1 MVSLIVQQLCQ
12 LLVEKQSQQP
22 NARNGGLI
30 GLAGV
35 AIALGQEV
43 ATFLDRIVPPLLA
56 CFSDPDAKT
65 RYFTC
70 ESFYNIAKVCK
81 GEVLVYFNE
90 IFDVL
95 SRLAADSE
103 LSVKNGAEL
112 LDRLLK
118 DIVCEAAPHYV
129 SIYQD
134 VARIRA
140 RQDAEF
146 GATGGV
152 SELDVAREKAEHEQH
167 VSELHV
173 IHDERDMAMNK
184 AFSLARFVPLLAQ
197 HMQAVSP
204 LTRNYL
210 VGWVALL
217 DSVPDLQIV
226 AYLPSFLRA
235 LFRYLSD
242 PNPDVR
248 VATSEVLSEF
258 IGEIRDAGH
267 HKTDED
273 GGDSAALVPL
283 HAGPEEDNESDS
295 SASHVSEEL
304 VHVPGHVVRIQYD
317 AILEI
322 LLEQSASS
330 DEDVQATTLR
340 WITEFLQVVTQMVVP
355 FTPRLIAA
363 VLPSLAHPSPAI
375 QGSATE
381 TNAQLFAAVQRLRDD
396 APSSATTPSTIS
408 TPDPIGSIPL
418 SLLDIPATVAELQTQ
433 LKSEHD
439 ETRLSALEW
448 LIMLH
453 QKAPQIFAT
462 SGFDA
467 FLNALSD
474 PSEEVILADLRLLAQ
489 ISSVS
494 DDAFVRTLLSDL
506 LQVFRTE
513 SRLLETR
520 GTLIVRQ
527 LCASLQTEKVFCTMA
542 EILERE
548 EDLEFASTMVQH
560 LTMVLLT
567 SPELAAF
574 RRRLRTLDA
583 RDSQQLFVALYRS
596 WCHSA
601 VSAICLCLLAQAYE
615 HACSLLRTM
624 ADLEITLSMLIQL
637 DKLVQLLESPIFTP
651 LRLQL
656 LEPDANPYLFKCL
669 YGILMLLPQSSAFA
683 TLRNRLNAVN
693 GLGYLQAVGRTSY
706 GGTTQTPRKIGAG
719 EIKWPELQTHFRQVQ
734 LRHER
739 ARRHAP
745 ASESPGALAPPLA
758 STPAISRVRR
768 RDAPSIH
775 RMSTNLS
782 GISLGGAPS
791 VAGSNVMAYDGNT
804 TQQRNGIWGWV
815 QPGQRTSSLS
825 RQ

>member
-1 MVSLIVQQLCQ
+1 MVEQLCQ
-12 LLVEKQSQQP
+12 LLLERHAQHT

-35 AIALGQEV
+35 AIALGKEV
-43 ATFLDRIVPPLLA
+43 ATYLDRIVPPLLA

-65 RYFTC
+65 RYFAC

-81 GEVLVYFNE
+81 GEVLIYFNE

-95 SRLAADSE
+95 SRLAADPE

-118 DIVCEAAPHYV
+118 DIVCEAAAHYV
-129 SIYQD
+129 SDYQD

-146 GATGGV
+146 GTTGGV
-152 SELDVAREKAEHEQH
+152 SELDVAREKALHEQH

-173 IHDERDMAMNK
+173 VHDEHDVAMNK

-197 HMQAVSP
+197 HMHAVSP

-210 VGWVALL
+210 VGWIALL
-217 DSVPDLQIV
+217 DSVPDLQLV
-226 AYLPSFLRA
+226 AYLPSFLHA

-258 IGEIRDAGH
+258 IGEIHDAGLH
-267 HKTDED
+267 RTDED
-273 GGDSAALVPL
+273 RADGAALAPL
-283 HAGPEEDNESDS
+283 HAEPGQERWES
-295 SASHVSEEL
+295 SAPHGSEML
-304 VHVPGHVVRIQYD
+304 VHVPGHVVRVQYE

-340 WITEFLQVVTQMVVP
+340 WITEFLVVVTRMVVP

-363 VLPSLAHPSPAI
+363 VLPSLAHHAPAI
-375 QGSATE
+375 QGAAAE
-381 TNAQLFAAVQRLRDD
+381 TNAQLFAAVQRLHDDD
-396 APSSATTPSTIS
+396 APPHSATTPSS
-408 TPDPIGSIPL
+408 TSMPDPIDSEPL
-418 SLLDIPATVAELQTQ
+418 SLLDIPATVAELRQQ
-433 LKSEHD
+433 LTSEHE

-453 QKAPQIFAT
+453 RKAPSIFAT

-467 FLNALSD
+467 FLRVLSD
-474 PSEEVILADLRLLAQ
+474 PSEEVVLADLRLLAQ
-489 ISSVS
+489 ISSAS

-506 LQVFRTE
+506 LHLFRTE

-520 GTLIVRQ
+520 GTLIMRQ
-527 LCASLQTEKVFCTMA
+527 LCASLQTERVFCTMA
-542 EILERE
+542 EVLEKD
-548 EDLEFASTMVQH
+548 EDLDFASTMVQH

-567 SPELAAF
+567 APELAAF

-583 RDSQQLFVALYRS
+583 HDSQQLFVALYRS

-601 VSAICLCLLAQAYE
+601 VSTICLCLLAQAYE
-615 HACSLLRTM
+615 HACSLLRIM
-624 ADLEITLSMLIQL
+624 AELEITLSMLIQL

-656 LEPDANPYLFKCL
+656 LEPDANQFLFKCL

-693 GLGYLQAVGRTSY
+693 GLGYLQAVGRTSH
-706 GGTTQTPRKIGAG
+706 GSASTPRKIGAG
-719 EIKWPELQTHFRQVQ
+719 EIKWGELQTHFRQVQ

-739 ARRHAP
+739 AWRYAP
-745 ASESPGALAPPLA
+745 APAAESAGSVAPPLT
-758 STPAISRVRR
+758 STPAVSRTRR

-775 RMSTNLS
+775 RMSTNMS
-782 GISLGGAPS
+782 GMSLGGTPS
-791 VAGSNVMAYDGNT
+791 VAGSNVIAYDDNT
-804 TQQRNGIWGWV
+804 SQSRQGLWGWV
-815 QPGQRTSSLS
+815 QPGRRNASRS